1 MMLQFRLGRFFLW
14 KKVGSKDIIYFGI
27 ILHWRDCM
35 PRKNVTAYD
44 LLISCPGD
52 VSKYVDV
59 VRECI
64 ESFNIT
70 IGRLNSAEIVGQ
82 HWSTSSFSQ
91 SGDRPQEILNKQFV
105 RDCDAAVAIFWT
117 RFGTP
122 TDKYGSGTEE
132 EIEEMRLAGKQ
143 VFTYFVTESVDLN
156 KVDLE
161 QYKKVQDFKAKY
173 EGEEKYGTYFTVGNV
188 EELRKLF
195 SNHLTMYFLPIIMGE
210 KEVTTVPAKKSK
222 LNIQDYNSTEEG
234 CAAILHSDYL
244 NGKFVTKME
253 TDIVQK
259 IEKAKSIVLPSRVEE
274 VNCEEKATEIEEKN
288 DKVIEVDGAKL
299 TLKDTDFFKGLTSNA
314 EIREEWKD
322 KILSFANRLGV
333 VIDDTFWNVGNLTIS
348 KSLLNPMLGGGSS
361 LNGSEN
367 EKQHYSEIKDIY
379 WKIEELDEYREFL
392 GVIDSYKIVE
402 LVLANDGTTFDE
414 DIDVK
419 LHVGKGNIV
428 KKEELP
434 IPGILTIDDFIEMQ
448 FTESVF
454 KMRETDSV
462 IGYVG
467 YPMLPP
473 RINYRINTQFNQPSA
488 EEEYEDSKQK
498 YEDSINQIFCY
509 EIFEKEDEDV
519 LVIHLGYLK
528 HNTKMALPSVLVF
541 KNAPDTISYEISSKH
556 TSEMICGVLKMS

>member
-1 MMLQFRLGRFFLW
+1 
-14 KKVGSKDIIYFGI
+14 
-27 ILHWRDCM
+27 M

-70 IGRLNSAEIVGQ
+70 IGRLNNAEIVGQ

-105 RDCDAAVAIFWT
+105 RDCDAAVVIFWT

-132 EIEEMRLAGKQ
+132 EIEEMRSAGKQ

-173 EGEEKYGTYFTVGNV
+173 EGKEKYGTYFTVGNV

-195 SNHLTMYFLPIIMGE
+195 SNHLMMYFLPIIMGE

-234 CAAILHSDYL
+234 CVAILHSDYL

-333 VIDDTFWNVGNLTIS
+333 AIDDTFWNVGNLTIS
-348 KSLLNPMLGGGSS
+348 KPLLNPMLGGGGSS
-361 LNGSEN
+361 LNGSED

-419 LHVGKGNIV
+419 LHLGKGNIV

-473 RINYRINTQFNQPSA
+473 RINYRINTPFNQPSA
-488 EEEYEDSKQK
+488 EEEYEDSKRK
-498 YEDSINQIFCY
+498 YEDSINQIFCF

-541 KNAPDTISYEISSKH
+541 KNVPDTISYEISSKH
-556 TSEMICGVLKMS
+556 TSEKTCGVLKMS

>member
-274 VNCEEKATEIEEKN
+274 VNCEEKATENEEKN

-473 RINYRINTQFNQPSA
+473 RINYRINTPFNQPSA

>member
-1 MMLQFRLGRFFLW
+1 MLQFRLGRFFLW

>member
-1 MMLQFRLGRFFLW
+1 MLQFRLGRFFLW

-288 DKVIEVDGAKL
+288 DKVIEVDDAKL

-473 RINYRINTQFNQPSA
+473 RINYRINTPFNQPSA

>member
-1 MMLQFRLGRFFLW
+1 MLQFRLGRFFLW

-210 KEVTTVPAKKSK
+210 KEVTTIPAKKSK

-473 RINYRINTQFNQPSA
+473 RINYRINTPFNQPSA

-556 TSEMICGVLKMS
+556 TSEMTCGVLKMS

>member
-1 MMLQFRLGRFFLW
+1 MLQFRLGRFFLW

-473 RINYRINTQFNQPSA
+473 RINYRINTPFNQPSA
-488 EEEYEDSKQK
+488 EEDYEDSKQK

-556 TSEMICGVLKMS
+556 TSEMTCGVLKMS

>member
-274 VNCEEKATEIEEKN
+274 VNCEEKSTEIEEKN

-473 RINYRINTQFNQPSA
+473 RINYRINTPFNQPSA

>member
-1 MMLQFRLGRFFLW
+1 MLQFRLGRFFLW

-473 RINYRINTQFNQPSA
+473 RINYRINTPFNQPSA

>member
-1 MMLQFRLGRFFLW
+1 MLQFRLGRFFLW

-419 LHVGKGNIV
+419 LHVEKGNIV

-473 RINYRINTQFNQPSA
+473 RINYRINTPFNQPSA

-541 KNAPDTISYEISSKH
+541 KSAPDTISYEISSKH
-556 TSEMICGVLKMS
+556 TSEMTCGVLKMS

>member
-1 MMLQFRLGRFFLW
+1 MLQFRLGRFFLW

-348 KSLLNPMLGGGSS
+348 KSLLNPMLVGGSS

-473 RINYRINTQFNQPSA
+473 RINYRINTPFNQPSA

>member
-1 MMLQFRLGRFFLW
+1 MLQFRLGRFFLW

-419 LHVGKGNIV
+419 LHVEKGNIV

-473 RINYRINTQFNQPSA
+473 RINYRINTPFNQPSA

-556 TSEMICGVLKMS
+556 TSEMTCGVLKMS

>member
-473 RINYRINTQFNQPSA
+473 RINYRINTPFNQPSA

-498 YEDSINQIFCY
+498 YKDSINQIFCY

-556 TSEMICGVLKMS
+556 TSEMTCGVLKMS

>member
-1 MMLQFRLGRFFLW
+1 MLQFRLGRFFLW

-195 SNHLTMYFLPIIMGE
+195 SNHLMMYFLPIIMGE

-473 RINYRINTQFNQPSA
+473 RINYRINTPFNQPSA

>member
-1 MMLQFRLGRFFLW
+1 MLQFRRGRFFLW

-473 RINYRINTQFNQPSA
+473 RINYRINTPFNQPSA

-556 TSEMICGVLKMS
+556 TSEMTCGVLKMS

>member
-299 TLKDTDFFKGLTSNA
+299 TLKDTDFFKRLTSNA

-473 RINYRINTQFNQPSA
+473 RINYRINTPFNQPSA

-556 TSEMICGVLKMS
+556 TSEMTCGVLKMS

>member
-1 MMLQFRLGRFFLW
+1 MLQFRLGRFFLW

-473 RINYRINTQFNQPSA
+473 RINYRINTPFNQPSA

-498 YEDSINQIFCY
+498 YKDSINQIFCY

-556 TSEMICGVLKMS
+556 TSEMTCGVLKMS

>member
-1 MMLQFRLGRFFLW
+1 MLQFRLGRFFLW

-117 RFGTP
+117 RFGTT

-274 VNCEEKATEIEEKN
+274 VNCEEKATEIKEKN

-348 KSLLNPMLGGGSS
+348 KSLLNPMLGGGFS

-473 RINYRINTQFNQPSA
+473 RINYRINTPFNQPSA

-556 TSEMICGVLKMS
+556 TSEMTCGVLKMS

>member
-1 MMLQFRLGRFFLW
+1 MLQFRLGRFFLW

-348 KSLLNPMLGGGSS
+348 KSLLNPMLGGGYS

-473 RINYRINTQFNQPSA
+473 RINYRINTPFNQPSA

-556 TSEMICGVLKMS
+556 TSEMTCGVLKMS